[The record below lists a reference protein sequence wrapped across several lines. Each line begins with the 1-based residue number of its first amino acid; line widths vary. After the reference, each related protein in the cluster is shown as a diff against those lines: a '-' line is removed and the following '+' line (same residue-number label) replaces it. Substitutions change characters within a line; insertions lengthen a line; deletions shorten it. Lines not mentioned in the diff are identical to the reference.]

1 MQLLDRAAV
10 TYQLVLT
17 KADGIKP
24 PALAKKLIEVERL
37 AKKHPAAY
45 PEVVATSS
53 ETGAGIDVL
62 RAQLATLV

>member
-1 MQLLDRAAV
+1 V
-10 TYQLVLT
+10 TFQLVLT

-53 ETGAGIDVL
+53 ETGLGIDVL